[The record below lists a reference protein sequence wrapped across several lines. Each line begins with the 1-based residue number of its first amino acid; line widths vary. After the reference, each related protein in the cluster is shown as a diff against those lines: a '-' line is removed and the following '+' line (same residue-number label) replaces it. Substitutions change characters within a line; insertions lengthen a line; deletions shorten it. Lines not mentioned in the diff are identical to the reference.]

1 MFINSFL
8 LNYINLF
15 FDSLYKFW
23 YYKIRGG
30 LSVRSYLIMILASLT
45 MSLLLTPLVKKLAY
59 RVGAVD
65 HPNHRKVHSN
75 VMPRLGGLAIYISF
89 ITSSFIFLE
98 LNSNLKGILLGSAI
112 IITLGIVDD
121 IIGARAKIKLVGQIL
136 ATIPLLA
143 YGLEINFA
151 SDLVL
156 IKALGIILTIFWVV
170 GLINAVNLIDGLDGL
185 AAGVS
190 LIGVL
195 SLAMVSL
202 TQGISL
208 GVHLSLILAG
218 AILGF
223 LKYNFNPAEIFMGDT
238 GSMFLGY
245 TVASISLLAISN
257 STGSVIYLTPILAL
271 GVPIFDTN
279 FAFSRR
285 MLNGKH
291 PFSPDKEHIHH
302 RFINFGL
309 DQRQTVLTIYLI
321 SLIFGLMSILL
332 AKYNSFTSLFVIFAI
347 LIIVFLWLKEFG
359 IIRLGNSLKTE
370 PIEILGEI
378 RYKLVELEKAFEDEL
393 ELAGFHKE
401 IGQLEE
407 LVAKVPSFVYG
418 NTFNELAATKEEQA
432 YTTLRSRVYW
442 LIEIIDY
449 IVDNYQHNKE
459 NLNYIFNNEKS
470 NLLTINYNLKV

>member
-1 MFINSFL
+1 MFLS
-8 LNYINLF
+8 
-15 FDSLYKFW
+15 SL
-23 YYKIRGG
+23 
-30 LSVRSYLIMILASLT
+30 V
-45 MSLLLTPLVKKLAY
+45 MSLLLTPLVKRLAY

-89 ITSSFIFLE
+89 IISSFIFLDF
-98 LNSNLKGILLGSAI
+98 NSNFKAILLGSAI
-112 IITLGIVDD
+112 IIILGITDD
-121 IIGARAKIKLVGQIL
+121 IIGVKAKVKLVGQIL

-143 YGLEINFA
+143 YGLQINFA
-151 SDLVL
+151 SD
-156 IKALGIILTIFWVV
+156 IILIEVFGTILTVFWVV
-170 GLINAVNLIDGLDGL
+170 GLVNAVNLIDGLDGL
-185 AAGVS
+185 AGGVS

-202 TQGISL
+202 IQGNLLDVSL
-208 GVHLSLILAG
+208 SVLLAG

-223 LKYNFNPAEIFMGDT
+223 LRYNFNPAEIFMGDT

-245 TVASISLLAISN
+245 AVASISLLTIGN
-257 STGSVIYLTPILAL
+257 STELVTYLIPILAL

-285 MLNGKH
+285 LINGKH
-291 PFSPDKEHIHH
+291 PFTPDKEHIHH

-309 DQRQTVLTIYLI
+309 NQKQTVLTIYLI
-321 SLIFGLMSILL
+321 SLVFGLTSILL
-332 AKYNSFTSLFVIFAI
+332 ARYNSLTNLLLIFSI
-347 LIIVFLWLKEFG
+347 LMLLFLWLKEFG
-359 IIRLGNSLKTE
+359 IIRLGNSLKAE

-378 RYKLVELEKAFEDEL
+378 RYKLVELEKVFDDEL

-407 LVAKVPSFVYG
+407 LVAKVPSFVYSQ
-418 NTFNELAATKEEQA
+418 TFNELAATKEQRT
-432 YTTLRSRVYW
+432 YKTLRDRVYW

-449 IVDNYQHNKE
+449 IVDNYQYNKE
-459 NLNYIFNNEKS
+459 NLNYIFDNEKS
-470 NLLTINYNLKV
+470 NLLNINYNLKV